1 MESHT
6 ISALSSNSRH
16 WSRSTARPSIRI
28 ADYFMSF
35 ASTSCGASAVAP
47 LCKLLRAKVASVQR
61 SVTWDIILSPTD
73 YRPRPPN
80 VATQLA
86 TSFTKSTCLVAPV
99 FWKIRSR

>member
-1 MESHT
+1 MEPRT

-16 WSRSTARPSIRI
+16 WSRSTAQPSIRI
-28 ADYFMSF
+28 ADYLMSF
-35 ASTSCGASAVAP
+35 ASTSRGASAVPPPVQAP
-47 LCKLLRAKVASVQR
+47 AGEGGFGSKMGH
-61 SVTWDIILSPTD
+61 IILSPTD

-86 TSFTKSTCLVAPV
+86 ISFTKSTCLVAPV